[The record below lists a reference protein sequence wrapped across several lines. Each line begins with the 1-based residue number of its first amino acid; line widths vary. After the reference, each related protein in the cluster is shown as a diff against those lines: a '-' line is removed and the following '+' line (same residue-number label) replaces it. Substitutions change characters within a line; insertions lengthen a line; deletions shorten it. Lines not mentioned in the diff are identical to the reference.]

1 MLKISSWA
9 GIIYFYFVC
18 FYIYL
23 VIANLYLIVHY
34 TDMLKIDYTIYL
46 GVKIACFVDVI
57 MTIIF
62 LIKFGLIIIYRYEK
76 ELESQIISN
85 IQGLEFFSVIP
96 HFANFFFLLSQI
108 FYYQGDNFKPE
119 NRSILESKLA
129 IQTYF
134 HLRKICALSFIMW
147 FMGMFII
154 FSMFIFC
161 ISCNFCRCL
170 SLPRLFKERKI
181 YYSNRIGVI

>member
-9 GIIYFYFVC
+9 GIIYFYFVG

-23 VIANLYLIVHY
+23 VIANIYLIVHY
-34 TDMLKIDYTIYL
+34 TDTLKIDNTIYQ
-46 GVKIACFVDVI
+46 GVKAACFVDVI

-62 LIKFGLIIIYRYEK
+62 LIKLGLVIVYKYED
-76 ELESQIISN
+76 ELESQIINN
-85 IQGLEFFSVIP
+85 IQGLEFFSAIP
-96 HFANFFFLLSQI
+96 NFANFFFLLSQI

-129 IQTYF
+129 IQNYF
-134 HLRKICALSFIMW
+134 NLRKICALSFIIC
-147 FMGMFII
+147 FMTMFIL
-154 FSMFIFC
+154 FSMFLLC
-161 ISCNFCRCL
+161 LSCNFCRCL

-181 YYSNRIGVI
+181 YYSNRVGVI